1 MTGERERE
9 ERNGRRRHVYIKS
22 SFFLPLSRL
31 EARRERKKKL
41 PSSEGNSVAKPE
53 RNTKCNLLLEIGGG
67 IKSVP
72 FPVQLQSDHPVNITA
87 PAEAES
93 ALTSI

>member
-9 ERNGRRRHVYIKS
+9 KRGMEGVATFIS
-22 SFFLPLSRL
+22 SRLFLPLSRL